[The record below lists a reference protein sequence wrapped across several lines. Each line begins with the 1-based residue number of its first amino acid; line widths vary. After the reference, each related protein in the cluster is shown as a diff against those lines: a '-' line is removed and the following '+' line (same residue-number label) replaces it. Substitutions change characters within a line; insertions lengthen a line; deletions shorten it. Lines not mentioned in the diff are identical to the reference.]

1 MATSGRTGVVRIRA
15 DLWERINHLCVQ
27 ITIKT
32 GAPVNQSTII
42 HAMLLEMLDDLKE
55 KEIIEIL
62 YSEIEEAEGLRMQA
76 RYG

>member
-1 MATSGRTGVVRIRA
+1 MATKGRTGVVRIRA

-42 HAMLLEMLDDLKE
+42 HAMLLEMLNDLNE
-55 KEIIEIL
+55 KEVIEIL
-62 YSEIEEAEGLRMQA
+62 HCSVEETEGLRMQA